1 MPYFRMAKLVLKW
14 AVRKPATYPYPFAP
28 RQAIALSR
36 GTLVFAK
43 DKCVCCTVCRKKC
56 PTGAIGVNRSQK
68 KWAIDRLRCISC
80 GYCTEV
86 CPKGALSLSTA
97 HGIPTVTKDQEI
109 YQVTTPPAAPKPA
122 AAPKPVVVVAPAPG
136 GASA

>member
-28 RQAIALSR
+28 RQVIALSR

-109 YQVTTPPAAPKPA
+109 YQVAMPAPAPKPA
-122 AAPKPVVVVAPAPG
+122 AAPKPVVVIAPAPG

>member
-1 MPYFRMAKLVLKW
+1 MSYFRMAKLALKW
-14 AVRKPATYPYPFAP
+14 AVRKPATQRYPFEP

-109 YQVTTPPAAPKPA
+109 FQVTTPAPQNQPSGAPASSA
-122 AAPKPVVVVAPAPG
+122 AASSGPKTSSP
-136 GASA
+136 